1 MVGDSANNAST
12 RDSARSVGVFATFIS
27 PSESICADPSES
39 TSVSLA
45 VSVTTTFFAYLF
57 RLPEP
62 EPVLEVA
69 PLARSSSLL

>member
-45 VSVTTTFFAYLF
+45 VSVTTAFFAYLF
-57 RLPEP
+57 RLPAVSYTHLTLP
-62 EPVLEVA
+62 TIYSV
-69 PLARSSSLL
+69 